1 MNGSCRF
8 AAGLC
13 DARLPGDFPAGV
25 FFGDPHRVRPGVTR
39 QLRLG
44 NGAQI
49 FCPRSSC
56 CARDVKCDGVHA
68 LCERDL
74 ADLCQEILASL
85 KV

>member
-25 FFGDPHRVRPGVTR
+25 FFGDPHRVRSGVTR

-49 FCPRSSC
+49 ICPRSSR
-56 CARDVKCDGVHA
+56 CARDGRCEGVHA
-68 LCERDL
+68 AGGGDL
-74 ADLCQEILASL
+74 ADIRQEILASL
-85 KV
+85 KA